1 MTTII
6 VNLSLTQATAILIE
20 SALSFLGFG
29 DSSMVSWGLMLSNAQ
44 EVCRRSWFMVFFPGM
59 SIFLVV
65 LSLNLLGEGLN
76 DVFNPRRKK

>member
-6 VNLSLTQATAILIE
+6 VNMSLTQATAILIE

-29 DSSMVSWGLMLSNAQ
+29 DSSMVSWGLMLNNAQ
-44 EVCRRSWFMVFFPGM
+44 EFFRQSWYMVSFPGIG
-59 SIFLVV
+59 IFLVV
-65 LSLNLLGEGLN
+65 LSLNLFGEGLN